1 MPMGTTAVAPA
12 VKAEQQNPAGA
23 AVGSQL
29 YRSSAGVVKSQ
40 AELAH
45 AWNGRGRPA
54 LAGKPGS
61 GLSVVL
67 PPLGIGCEQR
77 IGPGHQLK

>member
-1 MPMGTTAVAPA
+1 MPMGTTAAVLA
-12 VKAEQQNPAGA
+12 VKAEQKDAAGA

-29 YRSSAGVVKSQ
+29 NRTSAGVVKGQ

-54 LAGKPGS
+54 LTGKPGS